1 MKADYSIQFDEY
13 IKYDRKEAYLQYN
26 DKKNRKVL
34 RGILYA
40 IATIFTISAF
50 VTSISYIFDDDK
62 TILPVIISYIGFIAS
77 IFFLIFFNRIFPPDK
92 FRKRLGV
99 FIISTFIFFTGI
111 SVITDFYSDNSESDN
126 RKNEKV
132 EKLNNNKEGLSLT
145 VNANKDF
152 SFSSLVIFFM
162 FGLAFFSFTKNEL
175 IQLSTLA
182 YAIPFIA
189 EIIFFRTQSIQ
200 SFFIVLLFGA
210 LIFVFSYSGQSKRHK
225 QFLARYDYYY
235 KRSFETLRMKKELDY
250 AREIQLSMLPQTS
263 ATIGDIS
270 IIAHSEPAMEVG
282 GDYFDYFKISENEL
296 GVFICDVSGHGVAS
310 ALMLSGLRSSMHV
323 ILEDSKNP
331 KYIFE
336 KLNRMIRKT
345 RTKKMFV
352 TAIFGVIN
360 TSTHK
365 MSLFNAGHLPPY
377 KIDKKTG
384 ELMKITR
391 HGVTL
396 GALDEIAPE
405 TSESEVNIDFYGGD
419 KIIFYTDGLTEA
431 MNKRRD
437 EFGYEN
443 IEKVLYANIEKSP
456 EEILNALLS
465 EVDRFSDGA
474 VQQDDITIMIISGN

>member
-1 MKADYSIQFDEY
+1 MKEDYSIQFDEY
-13 IKYDRKEAYLQYN
+13 IKFDRKEAYLQYN

-40 IATIFTISAF
+40 IATIFIISSF
-50 VTSISYIFDDDK
+50 VTSISYIFDSD
-62 TILPVIISYIGFIAS
+62 TSLLTVVISYIGFIIS
-77 IFFLIFFNRIFPPDK
+77 LFFLISFDRIFPSDK

-111 SVITDFYSDNSESDN
+111 SVITDLYSKDPDSDNQ
-126 RKNEKV
+126 KNEKV
-132 EKLNNNKEGLSLT
+132 EKLNNKEGLNLT
-145 VNANKDF
+145 INANKDF
-152 SFSSLVIFFM
+152 SFSELVIFFM

-235 KRSFETLRMKKELDY
+235 KRSYDSLRMKKELDY
-250 AREIQLSMLPQTS
+250 AREIQLSMLPQTI
-263 ATIGDIS
+263 ATIGNIS
-270 IIAHSEPAMEVG
+270 IVAHSEPAMEVG

-331 KYIFE
+331 KYIFG

-365 MSLFNAGHLPPY
+365 ISLFNAGHLPPY
-377 KIDKKTG
+377 KIDGKTG

-405 TSESEVNIDFYGGD
+405 TSESEVNIDFNKGD
-419 KIIFYTDGLTEA
+419 KMIFYTDGLTEA
-431 MNKRRD
+431 MNKKRD
-437 EFGYEN
+437 EFGSEN
-443 IEKVLYANIEKSP
+443 IERILYANIEKSP

>member
-13 IKYDRKEAYLQYN
+13 IKSDRKEAYLQYN
-26 DKKNRKVL
+26 DIKNRKVL
-34 RGILYA
+34 LGILYA
-40 IATIFTISAF
+40 IAIIFAISSL
-50 VTSISYIFDDDK
+50 VTSISYIFDSDASLL
-62 TILPVIISYIGFIAS
+62 TAVISYIGFITS
-77 IFFLIFFNRIFPPDK
+77 VLFLIFFNRIFPLEK
-92 FRKRLGV
+92 FRKRLCI

-111 SVITDFYSDNSESDN
+111 SVIMDLYFGKSESYSL
-126 RKNEKV
+126 KNEKV
-132 EKLNNNKEGLSLT
+132 EKSNNKEGLNFT

-152 SFSSLVIFFM
+152 SFSELVIVFM

-175 IQLSTLA
+175 IQMSTLA

-200 SFFIVLLFGA
+200 SFSIVLLFGA
-210 LIFVFSYSGQSKRHK
+210 LIFIFSYSGQSKRHK

-235 KRSFETLRMKKELDY
+235 KRSFEALRMKKELDY
-250 AREIQLSMLPQTS
+250 AREIQLSMLPHTV

-270 IIAHSEPAMEVG
+270 IKAHSEPAMEVG
-282 GDYFDYFKISENEL
+282 GDYFDYFKISDNEL

-360 TSTHK
+360 TNTHK
-365 MSLFNAGHLPPY
+365 LSLFNAGHLPPY
-377 KIDKKTG
+377 KIDGKTG

-396 GALDEIAPE
+396 GALDEITPE
-405 TSESEVNIDFYGGD
+405 TNESEVNIDFNKGD
-419 KIIFYTDGLTEA
+419 KMIFYTDGLTEA
-431 MNKRRD
+431 MNKSRD
-437 EFGYEN
+437 EFGSEN
-443 IEKVLYANIEKSP
+443 IERILYANIEKLP
-456 EEILNALLS
+456 EEILNAILS